1 MAEPSARSRIGLAT
15 QVAVLGAL
23 TFGSLAWAG
32 WGMDVRATLTAA
44 SGFDLRWAL
53 PMTLC
58 LFGTLFL
65 RVLRFRLLLDH
76 PVDNRAMLG
85 VTAIGFLAIN
95 VVPLRMGEFVRPFLL
110 AERHGSP
117 FGLAL
122 AALFMERL
130 LDLSALMVLL
140 AIIGGF
146 VELPPAGMHI
156 GDLDL
161 LVAGQRAA
169 GAAVSGGLVGIVVL
183 AIAGPPGVAMVSRL
197 AGRVSPSLGGLVERL
212 GGRFVQGF
220 RALGARP
227 AKAVAAVA
235 MTAALWG
242 TTVGVVACG
251 LAGMPGMRADATA
264 AGTTWAATM
273 TAMALVPTPGFVGSF
288 EAGAVAGMTVVGI
301 AADPA
306 RAFAVL
312 LHGAMLGFTVVC
324 GIIALLAEGVSLAQ
338 VVRDSRANAA

>member
-1 MAEPSARSRIGLAT
+1 MADSGGRSRLGASV
-15 QVAVLGAL
+15 QVGVLGLL
-23 TFGSLAWAG
+23 TAGSLAWAG
-32 WGMDVRATLTAA
+32 WGMDVGATVAA
-44 SGFDLRWAL
+44 AAGFDLRWAL
-53 PMTLC
+53 PMAVC
-58 LFGTLFL
+58 LFGTLLL

-95 VVPLRMGEFVRPFLL
+95 VVPLRMGEFVRPYLL
-110 AERHGSP
+110 SDRHGAP

-140 AIIGGF
+140 AVIGGF
-146 VELPPAGMHI
+146 VELPPGGMRV
-156 GDLDL
+156 GELDL

-169 GAAVSGGLVGIVVL
+169 GAAVTGGLLGIGVL
-183 AIAGPPGVAMVSRL
+183 AIAGPPGVAVLSGL
-197 AGRVSPSLGGLVERL
+197 AGRVSPALGGIVERL
-212 GGRFVQGF
+212 GIRFVQGF
-220 RALGARP
+220 RALGANP
-227 AKAVAAVA
+227 ARAIGAVALTV
-235 MTAALWG
+235 ALWG
-242 TTVGVVACG
+242 TTVGVVAAG

-312 LHGAMLGFTVVC
+312 LHAAMLGFTVVC
-324 GIIALLAEGVSLAQ
+324 GIVALLVEGLSLAQ
-338 VVRDSRANAA
+338 LVRESRATVG

>member
-1 MAEPSARSRIGLAT
+1 MAEGSGRLGLVVQIGVLA
-15 QVAVLGAL
+15 AL
-23 TFGSLAWAG
+23 TLGSLAWAG
-32 WGMDVRATLTAA
+32 WGMDFGATWAAA
-44 SGFDLRWAL
+44 SGFDLRWSA
-53 PMTLC
+53 PMLVC
-58 LFGTLFL
+58 LLGTLIL
-65 RVLRFRLLLDH
+65 RVFRFRLLLDH

-95 VVPLRMGEFVRPFLL
+95 VVPLRMGEFVRPYLL
-110 AERHGSP
+110 AERHGAP

-122 AALFMERL
+122 AALFVERL

-140 AIIGGF
+140 AIVGGF
-146 VELPPAGMHI
+146 VDLPPTGMRV

-169 GAAVSGGLVGIVVL
+169 GLAVSGGLVGIVAL
-183 AIAGPPGVAMVSRL
+183 AVAGPPGVAFASRL
-197 AGRVSPSLGGLVERL
+197 AGRVSPRLGEMVERL

-220 RALGARP
+220 RALGANP

-235 MTAALWG
+235 LTAALWA
-242 TTVGVVACG
+242 TTIGVVACG
-251 LAGMPGMRADATA
+251 LAGMPGLRADAAA
-264 AGTTWAATM
+264 AGTTWGATM

-301 AADPA
+301 PADPA

-324 GIIALLAEGVSLAQ
+324 GVIALLVEGISLIH
-338 VVRDSRANAA
+338 VVRESRANAS